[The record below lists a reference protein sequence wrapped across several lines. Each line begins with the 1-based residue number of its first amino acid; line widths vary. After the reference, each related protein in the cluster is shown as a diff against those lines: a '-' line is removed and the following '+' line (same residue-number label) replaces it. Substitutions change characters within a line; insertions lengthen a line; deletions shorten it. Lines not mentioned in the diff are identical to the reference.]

1 MASGSTRVPRRF
13 GFRSREQ
20 SKKIKDLSGGERN
33 RAQLAS
39 VVREGGNVRSASFV
53 RYRLT
58 GRCQHRSSSSTSPRT
73 TSTSA
78 RCARWRRRSWASR
91 GRCSSCR
98 TTGFSWIAS
107 RRTSWRLRGT
117 RTAAVSHGTLSI
129 SRHVDG
135 VSRERV
141 TPPQACRG
149 LQRQLGRVRGEPP
162 RARPRRRGLELQ
174 VPEARGGLSKV
185 VEY

>member
-1 MASGSTRVPRRF
+1 MASGSTRIPRRF

-58 GRCQHRSSSSTSPRT
+58 GRCQHRSSFSTSPRT
-73 TSTSA
+73 TWTSA
-78 RCARWRRRSWASR
+78 RCARWRRRSWASP
-91 GRCSSCR
+91 GPCSSSR
-98 TTGFSWIAS
+98 TTAS
-107 RRTSWRLRGT
+107 SSTASPRTSWPLKGT
-117 RTAAVSHGTLSI
+117 RTAAVSHGSLSI

-135 VSRERV
+135 VCRERV

-149 LQRQLGRVRGEPP
+149 LQRELGRVRGEPA
-162 RARPRRRGLELQ
+162 RARPWRRGLELQ
-174 VPEARGGLSKV
+174 VSEAGRGLSKV
-185 VEY
+185 VEN